1 MGAELGAQ
9 AGGAQATQKDEC
21 LQRQRQSASSTA
33 TRHRAGPC
41 PLVHPGVEVGVGR
54 SGGESPVGGGGELT
68 VFEPGVQKG
77 GARMTPKGWAVIL
90 ERWPEKRN
98 TIPTPN
104 QPFPAPLPL

>member
-1 MGAELGAQ
+1 VLKQEAPRRPKRTSAS
-9 AGGAQATQKDEC
+9 KDSDKVPP
-21 LQRQRQSASSTA
+21 RQRPAIEPAPAPWSIRELKWESQ
-33 TRHRAGPC
+33 
-41 PLVHPGVEVGVGR
+41 R
-54 SGGESPVGGGGELT
+54 SEGESPVWGGGLT
-68 VFEPGVQKG
+68 VVEPGVQKG